1 LVGQLYDPHRI
12 ILARP
17 DDPQRALLQPL
28 SGLGVEPESASQLLG
43 RSRRP
48 VGERTER
55 SLGNSDLL
63 HFAHEGALQLGDD
76 EFARSRIANLCVI
89 CSANPGVGEVDAQ
102 RVGGVTQ
109 GFVGGVEGFR

>member
-1 LVGQLYDPHRI
+1 MVGQLYDSHRI

-48 VGERTER
+48 VAERTER

-63 HFAHEGALQLGDD
+63 HFAHEGSTPAG
-76 EFARSRIANLCVI
+76 
-89 CSANPGVGEVDAQ
+89 
-102 RVGGVTQ
+102 
-109 GFVGGVEGFR
+109 